1 MQVNTKGKVL
11 SVFTL
16 MMINVIAVD
25 SLRTLP
31 ISAEYGSSLIFY
43 YVVAAV
49 CFFIPTALVTAELA
63 TGWPNTGGAYVG
75 DKSLWSENWI
85 FNDLVTVD
93 LQRCVVPNNIGFFSR
108 YFRRIN

>member
-63 TGWPNTGGAYVG
+63 TGWPNTGGAYV
-75 DKSLWSENWI
+75 W
-85 FNDLVTVD
+85 VTKAFG
-93 LQRCVVPNNIGFFSR
+93 PKIGFTTLCGTQQYWLF
-108 YFRRIN
+108 